1 MIWGDIGVVWGC
13 CFLEWFWGGFGLL
26 WSGWRCFWGVILGW
40 LRCLGGDFG
49 VLRGGWG
56 CCFLGWL
63 GGAFWGTLDT
73 LGLLNFGV
81 IWEDF
86 RLVGRCWFF
95 FRVVLGD
102 FGAVGGCCAAEG
114 TPLIRPPKSDPGARR
129 AAIAPPRRQGA
140 LLARGRSRHADRKRS
155 VASPLAPRRSRH
167 ADRKCSVVAQ
177 AQGGTPEKMAA
188 TSFEQMGL
196 DARLLR
202 VRGEG
207 RGG

>member
-1 MIWGDIGVVWGC
+1 MGYFGHIGVV
-13 CFLEWFWGGFGLL
+13 E
-26 WSGWRCFWGVILGW
+26 
-40 LRCLGGDFG
+40 
-49 VLRGGWG
+49 
-56 CCFLGWL
+56 FLGDVGELQVGWEVL
-63 GGAFWGTLDT
+63 GF
-73 LGLLNFGV
+73 
-81 IWEDF
+81 
-86 RLVGRCWFF
+86 FF
-95 FRVVLGD
+95 FRVVFGD

-140 LLARGRSRHADRKRS
+140 LLAS
-155 VASPLAPRRSRH
+155 RRSRH

-207 RGG
+207 RGGG